1 MNTDKIVIGLVGMP
15 GAGKSLVV
23 ETAQQEGYA
32 VVVMGDVIREET
44 QKRKL
49 ELNPKNTGKVMLELR
64 KTGGNS
70 VIAEKCIP
78 KILQQESSKIIID
91 GLRSPH
97 EVDAFKAH
105 FAKFSLMAVHASQE
119 TRFNRLYRRRRS
131 DDPTDWAV
139 FHERDARELSV
150 GLGNAIAMAEYLI
163 INEDER
169 ERTRT
174 KVREALRRIEKRWM
188 K

>member
-1 MNTDKIVIGLVGMP
+1 MNTDKLVIGLAGMP
-15 GAGKSLVV
+15 GAGKSLAV

-44 QKRKL
+44 QKRGL
-49 ELNPKNTGKVMLELR
+49 ALNPKNMGKVMLELR

-78 KILQQESSKIIID
+78 KILQQKSRKVIVD
-91 GLRSPH
+91 GLRSMH
-97 EVDAFKAH
+97 EADAFKAH
-105 FAKFSLMAVHASQE
+105 FVKFSLMAVHASPE
-119 TRFNRLYRRRRS
+119 TRFYRLHRRGRS
-131 DDPTDWAV
+131 DDPDDWEV

-150 GLGNAIAMAEYLI
+150 GLGYVIAVAECLI
-163 INEDER
+163 INENSR
-169 ERTRT
+169 EKTRT
-174 KVREALRRIEKRWM
+174 KVKEALRRVEEKWM